1 MKRLMIV
8 VLAALCVAALLPQT
22 LSAGFGIKGGY
33 TLSKFSLTST
43 EPLPFSFVNLPYY
56 TGGIY
61 FSLKLGPLAIQP
73 EVLYTRMGARYA
85 VEGDSLEYRFDY
97 IQVPLLLKLSVI
109 PAGPIRP
116 VIYAGGYGAYLIK
129 ANGVMTVD
137 GVPGDGADIS
147 DEYQKYDYGVIGG
160 VGLDFKL
167 PGITFSVEGR
177 YNYGLKNIL
186 IDPATGDSMKNRS
199 MMALVG
205 IGF

>member
-1 MKRLMIV
+1 MKRVLIV
-8 VLAALCVAALLPQT
+8 ILAALCVATLLPQT

-33 TLSKFSLTST
+33 SLSKFSLTST
-43 EPLPFSFVNLPYY
+43 EPPPFEFVNLPYY

-73 EVLYTRMGARYA
+73 EVLYTRMGAKYA
-85 VEGDSLEYRFDY
+85 IDADSLEYRFDY

-109 PAGPIRP
+109 PVGPIRP
-116 VIYAGGYGAYLIK
+116 VIYAGGYGSYMLK
-129 ANGVMTVD
+129 ANGVETIG
-137 GVPGDGADIS
+137 GVS
-147 DEYQKYDYGVIGG
+147 DETDLGDMFEKYDYGVIGG
-160 VGLDFKL
+160 AGIEFKL
-167 PGITFSVEGR
+167 PGISFSIEGR

-186 IDPATGDSMKNRS
+186 TDAGVGESVKNRS

>member
-1 MKRLMIV
+1 MKRFMVV

-33 TLSKFSLTST
+33 TLSKFSLTT
-43 EPLPFSFVNLPYY
+43 DEPLPFSFVNLPYY

-116 VIYAGGYGAYLIK
+116 VIFAGGYGSYMLK
-129 ANGVMTVD
+129 ANGVETVD
-137 GVPGDGADIS
+137 GESESTDLGDMF
-147 DEYQKYDYGVIGG
+147 EKYDYGVIGG
-160 VGLDFKL
+160 AGLEFKL
-167 PGITFSVEGR
+167 PGISFSIEGR

-186 IDPATGDSMKNRS
+186 ADPIAGEAVKNRS
-199 MMALVG
+199 IMALVG